1 MKRLED
7 ERIIAEKRRI
17 NSNAFGICFLLL
29 WGILLF
35 RQLVVQQNIRE
46 YMDIFL
52 LTIGLS
58 IYITVNNVFRGLY
71 LAYRSKKARKKVNIA
86 GALVGSAAF
95 IIVQFFITGY
105 DFTNWG
111 DIIKLTLSFIIF
123 FLGWLI
129 VQGAL
134 LNISEKKAN
143 EEIDD
148 V

>member
-1 MKRLED
+1 
-7 ERIIAEKRRI
+7 
-17 NSNAFGICFLLL
+17 
-29 WGILLF
+29 
-35 RQLVVQQNIRE
+35 
-46 YMDIFL
+46 MDIFL

-71 LAYRSKKARKKVNIA
+71 LTYRSKKARKKVNIA